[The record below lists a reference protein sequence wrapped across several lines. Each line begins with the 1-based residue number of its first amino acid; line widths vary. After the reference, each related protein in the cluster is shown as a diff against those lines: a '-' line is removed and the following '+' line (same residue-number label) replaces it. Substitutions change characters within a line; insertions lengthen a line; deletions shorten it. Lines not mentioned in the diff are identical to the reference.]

1 MAKIWQLPPQI
12 YNLIAAGEVVERPGS
27 VVKELLENSVDAGA
41 TRITVEMRSGGVT
54 YLRVTDNGC
63 GIERDDVRTA
73 FLRHAT
79 SKIRSAVDLAAIG
92 TFGFRG
98 EALAAVASV
107 SKIDLFTRTH
117 EAAEGTQITIEGGEE
132 TAFTETGCPV
142 GTTVIMRELFYN
154 VPARMKYLKKDTAEA
169 AFVETAVIHTALAR
183 PDVAITL
190 IRDGRELFA
199 APGDGKLVSAI
210 HAVYGREVAQSLIST
225 VGAFGEISVKGY
237 ISPPSVTR
245 GTRSM
250 QAFFVNGR
258 YIRSRLL
265 TAALDEAYKGKL
277 MAGRAAVCI
286 VHLTV
291 NPASVDINVHPA
303 KLEAR
308 FFRERDVFSA
318 LCGTVTAAL
327 DSVGAGA
334 QQEAPPARRVP
345 PPPSEDT
352 VKPHQQTMQMAYQT
366 TPFLYPES
374 QKSSFAEV
382 AASAPAY
389 TRDASLNAP
398 AHSEMQGYKANV
410 KPISFPYQTAER
422 PPQPSPES
430 QLAAQSAPASA
441 PPESSVAPA
450 APQNAPPPE
459 DDSIR
464 LVGEVFATYIIAENS
479 DGMWLIDK
487 HAAHEKIMF
496 NSLLARGEEG
506 EGQLLVEPLSLVLS
520 RTEKAACLTYA
531 DDLRRVGFEVE
542 DFGSEAVLVRQIP
555 QYLDEQ
561 DVPFVLSELTE
572 KLKNSGKTQSSI
584 YEELLKSVACKAAIK
599 AGSDTGAAEL
609 ARLARRVLSEPDIKN
624 CPHGR
629 PVAVLMGKYQLEK
642 LFKRI

>member
-41 TRITVEMRSGGVT
+41 TRITVEMRNGGIT

-79 SKIRSAVDLAAIG
+79 SKIRSAGDLAAIG

-107 SKIDLFTRTH
+107 SKIDLFTRTS

-169 AFVETAVIHTALAR
+169 AFVETSVIHTALAR

-199 APGDGKLVSAI
+199 APGDGKLSSAI
-210 HAVYGREVAQSLIST
+210 HAVYGREITQSLLST

-237 ISPPSVTR
+237 ISPPSVSR

-345 PPPSEDT
+345 PPPCEDT

-374 QKSSFAEV
+374 QKSSFVEV

-398 AHSEMQGYKANV
+398 EQSGTQGYKTNV
-410 KPISFPYQTAER
+410 KPISFPYQTAEC
-422 PPQPSPES
+422 PPQRPSEP
-430 QLAAQSAPASA
+430 LPAARYAPASA
-441 PPESSVAPA
+441 PAEPVVPPA
-450 APQNAPPPE
+450 AVQSAPPPE
-459 DDSIR
+459 VDSVR

-496 NSLLARGEEG
+496 NRLLARGEEG

-561 DVPFVLSELTE
+561 DVPFVLSELAE

-629 PVAVLMGKYQLEK
+629 PVAVLMSKYQLEK

>member
-27 VVKELLENSVDAGA
+27 VVKELLENSIDAGA
-41 TRITVEMRSGGVT
+41 TRITVEMRNGGIT

-79 SKIRSAVDLAAIG
+79 SKIRSAGDLAAIG

-107 SKIDLFTRTH
+107 SKIDLFTRTS

-169 AFVETAVIHTALAR
+169 AFVETSVIHTALAR

-199 APGDGKLVSAI
+199 APGDGKLSSAI
-210 HAVYGREVAQSLIST
+210 HAVYGREIIQSLLST

-286 VHLTV
+286 VHLIV

-327 DSVGAGA
+327 DSLAVGE
-334 QQEAPPARRVP
+334 QHEAVPARRVP
-345 PPPSEDT
+345 PPPREDT
-352 VKPHQQTMQMAYQT
+352 VKPNQQAMQLAYQT

-398 AHSEMQGYKANV
+398 AHSGIQGYKANV

-422 PPQPSPES
+422 PLQSSPEPQPAAQCAPVPLPPEQTEPS
-430 QLAAQSAPASA
+430 AAAQSV
-441 PPESSVAPA
+441 VAEHDA
-450 APQNAPPPE
+450 V
-459 DDSIR
+459 R
-464 LVGEVFATYIIAENS
+464 LVGEVFATYIIAENCE
-479 DGMWLIDK
+479 GMWLIDK

-496 NSLLARGEEG
+496 NTLLARGEQG

-520 RTEKAACLTYA
+520 RPEKAACLAYA

-561 DVPFVLSELTE
+561 DVPFVLSELAE

-629 PVAVLMGKYQLEK
+629 PVAVLMSKYQLEK
-642 LFKRI
+642 LFKRN